1 MKANLLLL
9 KYQRNPFVKVL
20 SPAGGTQNASI
31 YLLCIYM
38 VYVQLIEPSQYY

>member
-20 SPAGGTQNASI
+20 SPSEETQNVSI
-31 YLLCIYM
+31 YLLCI
-38 VYVQLIEPSQYY
+38 